1 VVGRDHWHT
10 ASARLMSES
19 RLENAAGEAAALGT
33 VMKAAVLLQ
42 DSGQSTSMTLV
53 AVDRLNMGLGIRS
66 TLIPSWASLLLA
78 SGHADVAVR
87 VASVSPVAV
96 NMRRV
101 ASAMRTIDRAEDG
114 PLDRDVVDREI
125 DAAAALRTSN
135 TVVFTVA
142 CATGAA
148 ALAVVFGA
156 ADPLAVLLVA
166 LSAAIGG
173 VIRRGLGRC
182 GIGTLPQAFV
192 AATVAGLIGAA
203 AVHLNLGSATGLV
216 AVCPGMVL
224 VPGPH
229 VLNGALDLLALRI
242 TLGIARLGYA
252 TLILAA
258 IAAGLIFGL
267 RLGGQTL
274 SVTGSGA
281 NVPFYADVL
290 AAGVAAGSYP
300 VYFSM
305 PYRMI
310 GWPVAA
316 GMLARGVHW
325 WALAGWKAD
334 LPTAALLSCLLV
346 GVLLIPVSHFLRMPF
361 AAIGFAAVVALVPGI
376 YVFRMLSG
384 ILQLQTKTSPEL
396 LAATVS
402 DAAVATLVVAG
413 MAIGLVVP
421 MRVRDVLVSAAM
433 RRRALIR

>member
-1 VVGRDHWHT
+1 MPDERAPGD
-10 ASARLMSES
+10 
-19 RLENAAGEAAALGT
+19 AAAETAALDT

-42 DSGQSTSMTLV
+42 ESGQSTSMTLI
-53 AVDRLNMGLGIRS
+53 AVDRLNMGLGIRC

-78 SGHADVAVR
+78 SSRTDVPVR

-125 DAAAALRTSN
+125 DEAGTLKASNAA
-135 TVVFTVA
+135 VFTLA
-142 CATGAA
+142 CATGAG
-148 ALAVVFGA
+148 ALAVVFGVT
-156 ADPLAVLLVA
+156 DPSAVLLVA
-166 LSAAIGG
+166 VSAAIGG
-173 VIRRGLGRC
+173 VIRRVLGRF
-182 GIGTLPQAFV
+182 GIGTLAQAFF

-203 AVHLNLGSATGLV
+203 AVHLSLGAATGLV

-229 VLNGALDLLALRI
+229 ILNGALDLLALRI

-258 IAAGLIFGL
+258 IAVGLIFGL

-274 SVTGSGA
+274 AVTGSGA
-281 NVPFYADVL
+281 GVPFYADVL

-316 GMLARGVHW
+316 GMLAHAAHW
-325 WALAGWKAD
+325 SALMGWKVD
-334 LPTAALLSCLLV
+334 LPTAALVSCLLV
-346 GVLLIPVSHFLRMPF
+346 GVLLIPVSHYLRMPF
-361 AAIGFAAVVALVPGI
+361 AAIGFAAVVALLPGV
-376 YVFRMLSG
+376 YVFRTLSG
-384 ILQLQTKTSPEL
+384 ILQLQNSTSPDL

-402 DAAVATLVVAG
+402 DASVATLVVAA

-421 MRVRDVLVSAAM
+421 MRLRDLLVSAAA
-433 RRRALIR
+433 RRRAKDLRHNG

>member
-1 VVGRDHWHT
+1 M
-10 ASARLMSES
+10 MSEW
-19 RLENAAGEAAALGT
+19 RLDHAAGEEAALGT

-42 DSGQSTSMTLV
+42 ESGQSTSMTLV
-53 AVDRLNMGLGIRS
+53 AVDRLNMGLGIRC

-78 SGHADVAVR
+78 SGHANVPVR

-114 PLDRDVVDREI
+114 PLDREVVDREI
-125 DAAAALRTSN
+125 DAAGALGTSN

-142 CATGAA
+142 CATGAG

-156 ADPLAVLLVA
+156 TDPLAVLLVA
-166 LSAAIGG
+166 VSAAIGG
-173 VIRRGLGRC
+173 LIRRGLGRC
-182 GIGTLPQAFV
+182 GIGTLPQAFA

-203 AVHLNLGSATGLV
+203 VVHLNLGSAAGLV

-229 VLNGALDLLALRI
+229 ILNGALDLLALRI

-252 TLILAA
+252 TLILVT

-281 NVPFYADVL
+281 TVPFYADVL

-305 PYRMI
+305 PYRMVS
-310 GWPVAA
+310 WPVAA

-325 WALAGWKAD
+325 WALTGWKAD
-334 LPTAALLSCLLV
+334 LPTAALVACLLV

-361 AAIGFAAVVALVPGI
+361 AAIGFAAVVALIPGVF
-376 YVFRMLSG
+376 VFRMLSG
-384 ILQLQTKTSPEL
+384 ILQLQSKTSPEL

-402 DAAVATLVVAG
+402 DAAVATLVVAC